1 MKTRTFTSLAVMTAL
16 GVFIPMSSSHAF
28 GLGKIEL
35 SSALNQPFRAQI
47 PVTALRE
54 EEKGNLQVQLASASE
69 FERAGLERSF
79 YLTQFEFSV
88 VETNGATLIDIR
100 SKTAIKEPFIDLL
113 LTATAGNGRLIREYT
128 VLLDPP
134 KDIFVKPQAK
144 IATKVS
150 KPAQISTVASSY
162 TPAPTKYSA
171 GSSYGP
177 TDRDDTLWKIAV
189 KTKYG
194 DATVNQMMMALLDEN
209 PDAFTNNNIN
219 GLKAGYTLTIPAET
233 TIKKLSKSQ
242 AISAVTKQN
251 ELWKNRNAKPAA
263 ATTVDSTISPAESPV
278 AQTTTEQVTLPAKEN
293 EVVESAAELTAR
305 LKLVA
310 PSEDVVSNESEM
322 SPMGDDKLTALSEQ
336 LTLAQETIE
345 TQTQENIDIKSRMA
359 AMEEQIET
367 LRRLLS
373 LKDPDLALLQST
385 LEQQADA
392 AASADETVQTTEAVE
407 SNTPSDM
414 SDTQAVDPNV
424 LDESQ
429 TAIEDEMSSAAPDTQ
444 DEELPQTEPFE
455 NDTESDS
462 TQIQEPEQANAEIEQ
477 ALNSVDGAIS
487 YVSDLAGLD
496 QEQVKSKYQQV
507 KSYISDYKQELAL
520 GGLFLLVII
529 WLIIWMRNRR
539 YVAWDQTVDDEPTK
553 ASAIASASRPQIVD
567 NNDVVDTEVTSVAVD
582 EPEKTI
588 EQLINDADVY
598 VSYGDFAKAKQ
609 TLQLA
614 HDAEP
619 MNEEVIHKLLF
630 VLFKQSQIKAF
641 VELAGFYKNETNAAE
656 WDEVV
661 SWGQDLAPQEALFQ
675 PVLKTSIAETV
686 PVEPITQDDVAEVI
700 DINAIELDTDS
711 SDQDI
716 ASSHTDIDDELMAF
730 DTNQKI
736 SDDNIAFDLTDELA
750 VSNASDDDDR
760 LSLPESEPSLD
771 IDNVESIEIES
782 EKTVAG
788 SNSIE
793 FDLDLNND
801 DEAFELGGLETG
813 TDDDLTDANAALSGS
828 ELEFDLGDFDQVDEA
843 ETKLDLAAAY
853 IDMGDPDGA
862 RSILEE
868 VLTEGNDD
876 QKTRAESML
885 NGIK

>member
-1 MKTRTFTSLAVMTAL
+1 MITRTFTSLAVMTAL
-16 GVFIPMSSSHAF
+16 GVFLPMSNSHAF

-79 YLTQFEFSV
+79 YLTQFEFTV
-88 VETNGATLIDIR
+88 VETNGVTSIDIR
-100 SKTAIKEPFIDLL
+100 SKNAIKEPFVDLL

-134 KDIFVKPQAK
+134 KDIFVKPQTKVAS
-144 IATKVS
+144 KVS
-150 KPAQISTVASSY
+150 KPAQTATPTTSY
-162 TPAPTKYSA
+162 TPTSSVSTKYSA

-177 TDRDDTLWKIAV
+177 TDRNDTLWKIAL
-189 KTKYG
+189 KTKQG

-209 PDAFTNNNIN
+209 PDAFSNNNIN
-219 GLKAGYTLTIPAET
+219 GLKAGYTLTIPAES
-233 TIKKLSKSQ
+233 TIKKLSKAQ
-242 AISAVTKQN
+242 AISAVSQQN
-251 ELWKNRNAKPAA
+251 TVWKNRNAKSIP
-263 ATTVDSTISPAESPV
+263 ATTADTTISPAENPESQD
-278 AQTTTEQVTLPAKEN
+278 ATDQVTMPAKEN
-293 EVVESAAELTAR
+293 EVVESAAEATAR

-310 PSEDVVSNESEM
+310 PSDDVVTNEIEM
-322 SPMGDDKLTALSEQ
+322 SPLGDDKLTALSEQ

-345 TQTQENIDIKSRMA
+345 NQTQENIDIKSRMA

-392 AASADETVQTTEAVE
+392 AASSDETVQTDVADTTSTPNDLEENQAAVE
-407 SNTPSDM
+407 DDMSPAMANTPEQM
-414 SDTQAVDPNV
+414 P
-424 LDESQ
+424 
-429 TAIEDEMSSAAPDTQ
+429 DEMSQTQ
-444 DEELPQTEPFE
+444 EPA
-455 NDTESDS
+455 NDTESVLTEVAES
-462 TQIQEPEQANAEIEQ
+462 EQANTVIEQ

-496 QEQVKSKYQQV
+496 SEQVKSKYEQV
-507 KSYISDYKQELAL
+507 KSYISEHKHASTL
-520 GGLFLLVII
+520 GGLLLLMLI
-529 WLIIWMRNRR
+529 WLIIRMRKRR
-539 YVAWDQTVDDEPTK
+539 YVTWDQAVGDKPAK
-553 ASAIASASRPQIVD
+553 ASPTTETHRPQLVD
-567 NNDVVDTEVTSVAVD
+567 NNDVIDTEVTPVAAD

-588 EQLINDADVY
+588 EQLVNDADVY

-614 HDAEP
+614 HDNEP

-630 VLFKQSQIKAF
+630 VLFKQSQLNEF
-641 VELAGFYKNETNAAE
+641 VELAEYYQNETNAPD

-661 SWGQDLAPQEALFQ
+661 SWGQELAPHEALFQ
-675 PVLKTSIAETV
+675 PVLKNSAEEII
-686 PVEPITQDDVAEVI
+686 PEEPAIQDMDAGVLA
-700 DINAIELDTDS
+700 LDTMALDDS
-711 SDQDI
+711 SSNQNI
-716 ASSHTDIDDELMAF
+716 TSSTTDIDDELMAF
-730 DTNQKI
+730 DTYKNS
-736 SDDNIAFDLTDELA
+736 SDDVSLDLTDELA
-750 VSNASDDDDR
+750 VSDVSDDADR
-760 LSLPESEPSLD
+760 LSLPEVEPLNIAEKETIETDSTTTSN
-771 IDNVESIEIES
+771 DN
-782 EKTVAG
+782 G
-788 SNSIE
+788 SDTME

-801 DEAFELGGLETG
+801 DEAFELDDLDTV
-813 TDDDLTDANAALSGS
+813 TDDDLTEANAALSGS

-862 RSILEE
+862 KSILEE

-876 QKTRAESML
+876 QKARAETML
-885 NGIK
+885 SGIK